1 MCAVNMSEIAPC
13 IWRVSSSDAWQ
24 PIDVSMHCAC
34 AEPGWC
40 CYTSALEGELCSACQ
55 GFLRPITD
63 RNCRLNMSHRPLVKS
78 HVMLRP
84 DKRHGVSRE
93 IVNVQDRLFD
103 FVTGLGG

>member
-1 MCAVNMSEIAPC
+1 MSPC
-13 IWRVSSSDAWQ
+13 LWRVSLSYAVHL
-24 PIDVSMHCAC
+24 IDVAMHCAW

-40 CYTSALEGELCSACQ
+40 CYTSALEGELCSAFQ

-63 RNCRLNMSHRPLVKS
+63 RNCRLNTSHRPLVKA

-93 IVNVQDRLFD
+93 IVHVQDRLFG